1 MTFQL
6 NKIRWEEIFR
16 IEDEGFYYTLDG
28 IGTGSTPWLNSTD
41 DSGIGRIRL
50 PLESINSF

>member
-28 IGTGSTPWLNSTD
+28 IGTGPTPCMNSSD

-50 PLESINSF
+50 PLDSINSF